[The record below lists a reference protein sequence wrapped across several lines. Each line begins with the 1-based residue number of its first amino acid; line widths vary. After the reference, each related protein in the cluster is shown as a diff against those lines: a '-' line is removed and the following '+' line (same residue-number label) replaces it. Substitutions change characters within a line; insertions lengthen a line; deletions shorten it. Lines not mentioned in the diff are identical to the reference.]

1 LARLPKEGQAEGSL
15 DWSHPSLAL
24 VIVICFLFSSNF
36 VFQGLLSMIRSLA
49 KSKGVKK
56 EMKILL
62 LGLDN
67 AGKTTILKGLADEE
81 ISQITPTQV
90 RECPFSVCR

>member
-1 LARLPKEGQAEGSL
+1 M
-15 DWSHPSLAL
+15 
-24 VIVICFLFSSNF
+24 
-36 VFQGLLSMIRSLA
+36 QGFLSMLRSL
-49 KSKGVKK
+49 KTKGAKK

-90 RECPFSVCR
+90 GVWRLPSTYGDKDKPFQSFHSRLIFS